1 MLQAGGYSAAYVP
14 YCTLAAVE
22 SLIGVE
28 LGIVDL
34 YAVSWELERCKT
46 IMTHDTEQALL
57 AARDWHKQWWNI

>member
-1 MLQAGGYSAAYVP
+1 
-14 YCTLAAVE
+14 VE
-22 SLIGVE
+22 PLVGVD

-34 YAVSWELERCKT
+34 YAVSPELERCKT